1 MTRLCCVEEQ
11 YIIILVKNR
20 AVMAR
25 RNYLDEMLVDAL
37 QYASVR
43 ELPEEWDGERE
54 WIKALALVI
63 KRNGS
68 RAYVALAK
76 GKSGEDK
83 IVKDFGEISAVAK
96 VEKIHPYLYVEQST
110 MPQFKTNT
118 KKERLDW
125 LYIND
130 PDNEYSE
137 EMSMKEL
144 KAAVMYVVSK
154 KK

>member
-1 MTRLCCVEEQ
+1 
-11 YIIILVKNR
+11 
-20 AVMAR
+20 
-25 RNYLDEMLVDAL
+25 MLIDAL

-43 ELPEEWDGERE
+43 ELPNEAEEGRE
-54 WIKALALVI
+54 WLKALALVS
-63 KRNGS
+63 KKNGS
-68 RAYVALAK
+68 KAYVALAK
-76 GKSGEDK
+76 GKMGEDK
-83 IVKDFGEISAVAK
+83 IVKDFGEISAVAVIEK
-96 VEKIHPYLYVEQST
+96 VYPYLYAEGFAV
-110 MPQFKTNT
+110 PQFKTNT

-137 EMSMKEL
+137 DMSMKEL

>member
-1 MTRLCCVEEQ
+1 
-11 YIIILVKNR
+11 
-20 AVMAR
+20 
-25 RNYLDEMLVDAL
+25 MLIDAL

-43 ELPEEWDGERE
+43 ELPNEAEEGRE
-54 WIKALALVI
+54 WLKALALVS
-63 KRNGS
+63 KKNGS
-68 RAYVALAK
+68 KAYVALAK
-76 GKSGEDK
+76 GKMGEDK
-83 IVKDFGEISAVAK
+83 VVKDFGEISAVA
-96 VEKIHPYLYVEQST
+96 VIEKIYPYLYAKET
-110 MPQFKTNT
+110 AMPQFKTNT

>member
-1 MTRLCCVEEQ
+1 
-11 YIIILVKNR
+11 
-20 AVMAR
+20 MA
-25 RNYLDEMLVDAL
+25 RNYLDEMLIDAL

-43 ELPEEWDGERE
+43 ELPNEAEEGRE
-54 WIKALALVI
+54 WLKALALVS

-68 RAYVALAK
+68 KAYVALAK
-76 GKSGEDK
+76 GKTGEDK
-83 IVKDFGEISAVAK
+83 IVKDFGEISAVAV
-96 VEKIHPYLYVEQST
+96 VEKVYPYLYAEGIAV
-110 MPQFKTNT
+110 PQFKTNT

>member
-1 MTRLCCVEEQ
+1 
-11 YIIILVKNR
+11 
-20 AVMAR
+20 MAK
-25 RNYLDEMLVDAL
+25 NYLDEMLVDAL

-43 ELPEEWDGERE
+43 ELPAEWDGEKE
-54 WIKALALVI
+54 WLKALALVI

-68 RAYVALAK
+68 KAYVALAK
-76 GKSGEDK
+76 DKKGENK
-83 IVKDFGEISAVAK
+83 IVKDFGEISAVARF
-96 VEKIHPYLYVEQST
+96 EKFYPYLYVEQSAV
-110 MPQFKTNT
+110 PQFKTNT

-137 EMSMKEL
+137 EMSLKEL

>member
-1 MTRLCCVEEQ
+1 
-11 YIIILVKNR
+11 
-20 AVMAR
+20 MA
-25 RNYLDEMLVDAL
+25 RNYLDEMLVDTL
-37 QYASVR
+37 SWCGLR
-43 ELPEEWDGERE
+43 ELPEEWDGQRE
-54 WIKALALVI
+54 WLKALALVS
-63 KRNGS
+63 KKNGS
-68 RAYVALAK
+68 KAYVALAK
-76 GKSGEDK
+76 GKMGEDK
-83 IVKDFGEISAVAK
+83 IVKDFGEISAVAVIEK
-96 VEKIHPYLYVEQST
+96 VYPYLYAEGIAV
-110 MPQFKTNT
+110 PQFKTNT

>member
-1 MTRLCCVEEQ
+1 MPTFWAMMYTISSVSKSNLSKGTQSLRTD
-11 YIIILVKNR
+11 LVLGPKHFEFIFP
-20 AVMAR
+20 
-25 RNYLDEMLVDAL
+25 LSLGSML
-37 QYASVR
+37 R
-43 ELPEEWDGERE
+43 
-54 WIKALALVI
+54 
-63 KRNGS
+63 
-68 RAYVALAK
+68 
-76 GKSGEDK
+76 
-83 IVKDFGEISAVAK
+83 
-96 VEKIHPYLYVEQST
+96 
-110 MPQFKTNT
+110 T

>member
-1 MTRLCCVEEQ
+1 
-11 YIIILVKNR
+11 
-20 AVMAR
+20 MA
-25 RNYLDEMLVDAL
+25 RNYLDEMLIDAL

-43 ELPEEWDGERE
+43 ELPNEAEEGRE
-54 WIKALALVI
+54 WLKALALVS

-68 RAYVALAK
+68 KAYVALAK
-76 GKSGEDK
+76 GKTGEDK
-83 IVKDFGEISAVAK
+83 IVKDFGEISAVAVIEK
-96 VEKIHPYLYVEQST
+96 VYPYLYAEGIA

>member
-1 MTRLCCVEEQ
+1 
-11 YIIILVKNR
+11 
-20 AVMAR
+20 MA
-25 RNYLDEMLVDAL
+25 RNYLDEMLIDAL

-43 ELPEEWDGERE
+43 ELPNEAEEGRE
-54 WIKALALVI
+54 WLKALALVS
-63 KRNGS
+63 KKNGS
-68 RAYVALAK
+68 KAYVALAK
-76 GKSGEDK
+76 GKMGEDK

-96 VEKIHPYLYVEQST
+96 VEKIYPFLYVEQNT
-110 MPQFKTNT
+110 IPQFKTNT

>member
-1 MTRLCCVEEQ
+1 
-11 YIIILVKNR
+11 
-20 AVMAR
+20 
-25 RNYLDEMLVDAL
+25 MLIDAL

-43 ELPEEWDGERE
+43 ELPNEAEEGRE
-54 WIKALALVI
+54 WLKALALVS
-63 KRNGS
+63 KKNGS
-68 RAYVALAK
+68 KAYVALAK
-76 GKSGEDK
+76 GKMGEDK
-83 IVKDFGEISAVAK
+83 IVKDFGEISAVAVIEK
-96 VEKIHPYLYVEQST
+96 VYPYLYAEGIA

-137 EMSMKEL
+137 EMTMKEL

>member
-1 MTRLCCVEEQ
+1 
-11 YIIILVKNR
+11 
-20 AVMAR
+20 MA
-25 RNYLDEMLVDAL
+25 RNYLDEMLIDAL

-43 ELPEEWDGERE
+43 ELPSEAEEGRE
-54 WIKALALVI
+54 WLKALALVS

-68 RAYVALAK
+68 KAYVALAK
-76 GKSGEDK
+76 GKTGEDK
-83 IVKDFGEISAVAK
+83 IVKDFGEISAVA
-96 VEKIHPYLYVEQST
+96 VIEKIYPYLYAEGIAV
-110 MPQFKTNT
+110 PQFKTNT

>member
-1 MTRLCCVEEQ
+1 
-11 YIIILVKNR
+11 
-20 AVMAR
+20 
-25 RNYLDEMLVDAL
+25 MLIDAL

-43 ELPEEWDGERE
+43 ELPNEAEEGRE
-54 WIKALALVI
+54 WLKALALVS
-63 KRNGS
+63 KKNGS
-68 RAYVALAK
+68 KAYVALAK
-76 GKSGEDK
+76 GKMGEDK
-83 IVKDFGEISAVAK
+83 IVKDFGEISAVAVIEK
-96 VEKIHPYLYVEQST
+96 VYHYLYAEGIA

>member
-1 MTRLCCVEEQ
+1 
-11 YIIILVKNR
+11 
-20 AVMAR
+20 
-25 RNYLDEMLVDAL
+25 MLVDAL
-37 QYASVR
+37 QYAGVR
-43 ELPEEWDGERE
+43 ELPNEAEEGRE
-54 WIKALALVI
+54 WLKALALVS

-68 RAYVALAK
+68 KAYVALAK
-76 GKSGEDK
+76 GKAGEDK
-83 IVKDFGEISAVAK
+83 IVKDFGEISAVA
-96 VEKIHPYLYVEQST
+96 VIEKIYPYLYVEQST

>member
-1 MTRLCCVEEQ
+1 
-11 YIIILVKNR
+11 
-20 AVMAR
+20 
-25 RNYLDEMLVDAL
+25 MLIDAL

-43 ELPEEWDGERE
+43 ELPNEAEEGRE
-54 WIKALALVI
+54 WLKALALVS
-63 KRNGS
+63 KKNGS
-68 RAYVALAK
+68 KAYVALAK
-76 GKSGEDK
+76 GKTGEDK
-83 IVKDFGEISAVAK
+83 IVKDFGEISAVAVIEK
-96 VEKIHPYLYVEQST
+96 VYPYLYAEGIA

>member
-1 MTRLCCVEEQ
+1 
-11 YIIILVKNR
+11 
-20 AVMAR
+20 
-25 RNYLDEMLVDAL
+25 MLVDAL
-37 QYASVR
+37 QFASIR
-43 ELPEEWDGERE
+43 ELPNEAEEGRE
-54 WIKALALVI
+54 WLKALALVS

-68 RAYVALAK
+68 KAYVALAK
-76 GKSGEDK
+76 GKTGEDK
-83 IVKDFGEISAVAK
+83 IVKDFGEISAVA
-96 VEKIHPYLYVEQST
+96 VIEKIYPYLYAEGIAV
-110 MPQFKTNT
+110 PQFKTNT

>member
-1 MTRLCCVEEQ
+1 
-11 YIIILVKNR
+11 
-20 AVMAR
+20 MAR
-25 RNYLDEMLVDAL
+25 NYIDEMLVDAL
-37 QYASVR
+37 QFASIR

-54 WIKALALVI
+54 WIKALALVS

-68 RAYVALAK
+68 KAYVALAK
-76 GKSGEDK
+76 GKTGEDK
-83 IVKDFGEISAVAK
+83 IVKDFGEISAVA
-96 VEKIHPYLYVEQST
+96 VIEKIYPYLYAEET
-110 MPQFKTNT
+110 AMPQFKTNT

>member
-1 MTRLCCVEEQ
+1 
-11 YIIILVKNR
+11 
-20 AVMAR
+20 
-25 RNYLDEMLVDAL
+25 MLIDAL

-43 ELPEEWDGERE
+43 ELPNEAEEGRE
-54 WIKALALVI
+54 WLKALALVS

-68 RAYVALAK
+68 KAYVALAK
-76 GKSGEDK
+76 GKTGEDK
-83 IVKDFGEISAVAK
+83 IVKDFGEISAVA
-96 VEKIHPYLYVEQST
+96 VIEKIYPYLYAEGIAV
-110 MPQFKTNT
+110 PQFKTNT

>member
-1 MTRLCCVEEQ
+1 
-11 YIIILVKNR
+11 
-20 AVMAR
+20 MA
-25 RNYLDEMLVDAL
+25 RNYLDEMLFDAV

-43 ELPEEWDGERE
+43 ELPNEAEEGRE
-54 WIKALALVI
+54 WLKALALVS
-63 KRNGS
+63 KKNGS
-68 RAYVALAK
+68 KAYVALAK
-76 GKSGEDK
+76 GKTGEDK
-83 IVKDFGEISAVAK
+83 IVKDFGEISAVAV
-96 VEKIHPYLYVEQST
+96 VEKVYPYLYAEGIAV
-110 MPQFKTNT
+110 PQFKTNT

-130 PDNEYSE
+130 PDNEDSE

>member
-1 MTRLCCVEEQ
+1 
-11 YIIILVKNR
+11 
-20 AVMAR
+20 
-25 RNYLDEMLVDAL
+25 MLIDAL

-43 ELPEEWDGERE
+43 ELPNEAEEGRE
-54 WIKALALVI
+54 WLKALALVS
-63 KRNGS
+63 KKNGS
-68 RAYVALAK
+68 KAYVALAK
-76 GKSGEDK
+76 GKMGEDK
-83 IVKDFGEISAVAK
+83 IVKDFGEISAVAVIEK
-96 VEKIHPYLYVEQST
+96 VYPYLYAEGIAV
-110 MPQFKTNT
+110 PQFKTNT

-144 KAAVMYVVSK
+144 KAAGMYVGSK